1 MRLRDDETVLFL
13 RDPVRAVN
21 RTRVFVRVNSPTP
34 EVATGGDA
42 LRHLKSLARPIRAR
56 RVSRRNQTVMLELCA
71 QPKIVVG
78 HSPHTKDHDDADL
91 HEILCVLAANGL
103 DVVVPAPGETPAS

>member
-1 MRLRDDETVLFL
+1 MRLPDDETVMFL

-42 LRHLKSLARPIRAR
+42 LRHL
-56 RVSRRNQTVMLELCA
+56 
-71 QPKIVVG
+71 
-78 HSPHTKDHDDADL
+78 
-91 HEILCVLAANGL
+91 
-103 DVVVPAPGETPAS
+103 